1 MCLCR
6 GKEEVILL
14 KNSLFYF
21 FFLLI
26 TTASFKAGKFNIT
39 TANPRLFA
47 CGDVLFA
54 VPFHGRQEV
63 KILASLGHW
72 ERKPGQTNGAAI
84 WVESSKNNGF
94 RVCILEYGEGSNRTA
109 ELNWVALQS
118 APPGAQVGSTSMKSW
133 TTGTVCKKIGF
144 KQVRNYYSESL
155 TCFGHSDICFL
166 LIFNHSLNPESVIF
180 LWKRLIKIA
189 YITSSPTAENKPMKK
204 AHSNNRS
211 RVSFLRFKRAQ
222 DEFLPIICVIESR

>member
-1 MCLCR
+1 MSQQGR
-6 GKEEVILL
+6 SNFTEKFTFLL
-14 KNSLFYF
+14 

-39 TANPRLFA
+39 TASPGLFA
-47 CGDVLFA
+47 CGDALFA

-63 KILASLGHW
+63 KILASLGHS
-72 ERKPGQTNGAAI
+72 ERKHGQTNGAAI

-155 TCFGHSDICFL
+155 TRFGHSDICFL
-166 LIFNHSLNPESVIF
+166 LIFKINHSLNTKSVIF
-180 LWKRLIKIA
+180 LRK
-189 YITSSPTAENKPMKK
+189 M
-204 AHSNNRS
+204 
-211 RVSFLRFKRAQ
+211 
-222 DEFLPIICVIESR
+222 

>member
-1 MCLCR
+1 MSQQGR
-6 GKEEVILL
+6 SNFTE
-14 KNSLFYF
+14 NSLVY

-26 TTASFKAGKFNIT
+26 TTASFKAGKINIA
-39 TANPRLFA
+39 TANPGLFA

-63 KILASLGHW
+63 KILASLSYS
-72 ERKPGQTNGAAI
+72 ERKPDQTNGAAI

-109 ELNWVALQS
+109 ELNWVAFQS
-118 APPGAQVGSTSMKSW
+118 VPPGAQVGSTSMKSW

-155 TCFGHSDICFL
+155 TCLGALRYRFFCYLQSF
-166 LIFNHSLNPESVIF
+166 FTESVIF
-180 LWKRLIKIA
+180 LRK
-189 YITSSPTAENKPMKK
+189 
-204 AHSNNRS
+204 
-211 RVSFLRFKRAQ
+211 
-222 DEFLPIICVIESR
+222 D

>member
-1 MCLCR
+1 MNRGGRRDLGVGQKSNLKLYNMCLCR
-6 GKEEVILL
+6 CKEEVILQNIHL
-14 KNSLFYF
+14 LF

-39 TANPRLFA
+39 AANPGLFA

-54 VPFHGRQEV
+54 VPFNGRQEV
-63 KILASLGHW
+63 KILASLGHS

-118 APPGAQVGSTSMKSW
+118 SPPGAQVGSTSIKSW

-144 KQVRNYYSESL
+144 KQVRNYYSKSL
-155 TCFGHSDICFL
+155 TSFGHSDICFS
-166 LIFNHSLNPESVIF
+166 LIFNHSLNPDSVIF
-180 LWKRLIKIA
+180 WRKRLIKIA
-189 YITSSPTAENKPMKK
+189 YITSSPTGREQTNEKSALEQ
-204 AHSNNRS
+204 S
-211 RVSFLRFKRAQ
+211 
-222 DEFLPIICVIESR
+222 